1 MACTRRSKGALNAF
15 TRTAAAEVGRSGITV
30 NSLVLGVFVTDISQ
44 SLMDELDRTHDG
56 AGSALYDSYASMV
69 PLGRWGNCDEVE
81 GLVQL
86 IASDAG
92 SYITGANLAIDG
104 GLSTALRPNP
114 VAS

>member
-1 MACTRRSKGALNAF
+1 M
-15 TRTAAAEVGRSGITV
+15 
-30 NSLVLGVFVTDISQ
+30 
-44 SLMDELDRTHDG
+44 
-56 AGSALYDSYASMV
+56 
-69 PLGRWGNCDEVE
+69 
-81 GLVQL
+81 QL